1 LKLVKQIDPIYFS
14 NLYLAPIINLKFYIF
29 QYIDIIYWQL
39 IITIHINVNNCDI
52 FTNIESIL
60 GGQKKKT
67 ISKSEKKSKPEPIKT
82 NKKSKS
88 KLAKLQTIVTV
99 PKIDEKEAAKTFL
112 PMKAITIYSTAK
124 SLGINAS
131 LANRLIKNLEGKGI
145 LTKVGGYG
153 GHYVYKYIGD
163 GKKTL

>member
-1 LKLVKQIDPIYFS
+1 LKLVKQIDPIYFP
-14 NLYLAPIINLKFYIF
+14 NLHLGLIINPEFYIF
-29 QYIDIIYWQL
+29 QHIDITYRQL

-67 ISKSEKKSKPEPIKT
+67 ISKSEKKPKTEPVKME
-82 NKKSKS
+82 KKNKS
-88 KLAKLQTIVTV
+88 KLAKMQIIVTV
-99 PKIDEKEAAKTFL
+99 PKMDEKEAEKTFL

-131 LANRLIKNLEGKGI
+131 LANKLIKNLEGKGI
-145 LTKVGGYG
+145 LKKVGGYG
-153 GHYVYKYIGD
+153 GHYVYKYAGS
-163 GKKTL
+163 GNKTL

>member
-1 LKLVKQIDPIYFS
+1 M
-14 NLYLAPIINLKFYIF
+14 
-29 QYIDIIYWQL
+29 
-39 IITIHINVNNCDI
+39 
-52 FTNIESIL
+52 

-67 ISKSEKKSKPEPIKT
+67 ISKSEKKSKSEPIKT
-82 NKKSKS
+82 GKKNKSKFT
-88 KLAKLQTIVTV
+88 KMQPIVTV
-99 PKIDEKEAAKTFL
+99 PKMDEKEAAKTFL

-145 LTKVGGYG
+145 LEKVGGYG
-153 GHYVYKYIGD
+153 GHYVYKYAGN

>member
-1 LKLVKQIDPIYFS
+1 M
-14 NLYLAPIINLKFYIF
+14 
-29 QYIDIIYWQL
+29 
-39 IITIHINVNNCDI
+39 
-52 FTNIESIL
+52 TNIESLL

-82 NKKSKS
+82 DKKSKS

-99 PKIDEKEAAKTFL
+99 PKIDEKEAAKTFV

-145 LTKVGGYG
+145 LTKDGGYG